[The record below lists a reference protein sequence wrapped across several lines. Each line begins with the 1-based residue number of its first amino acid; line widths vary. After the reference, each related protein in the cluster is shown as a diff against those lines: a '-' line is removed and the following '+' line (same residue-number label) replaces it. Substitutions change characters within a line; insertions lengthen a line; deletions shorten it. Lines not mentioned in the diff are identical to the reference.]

1 MRECRV
7 GILCDQRFISAPVF
21 IAVFKAGIVH
31 QIDALQAGNDRTGT
45 AAFLGSG
52 RSLFCIRVYRI
63 NAYSVDIEHAL
74 APCIDMEQDFTDPCR
89 GYRDRQHELLPFP
102 IGIVDLGFRPEVIVR
117 KAVSLDLGA
126 ELQGARVLAAFDPC
140 GEIER
145 FAGVDG
151 GLVRPPAG
159 GLKQILLAGDLRTAV
174 SCISFLGG
182 NFKIAAPCVLVA
194 LKAVVANEI
203 DALRI
208 GAVEV
213 GIIEVDVPHRPA
225 GDGELDRVRGG
236 AGRRF
241 AVHAHTLPAGLG
253 GGVRLHG
260 CGGRVVA
267 LKVDRDLV
275 RISGVGQVDPHAGGK
290 RRIAVVSRGID
301 AVGVGLSLHARCD
314 LIALCAAV
322 RKGRVGIFRDQR
334 FISAPVFI
342 AVFKAGIVHQ
352 IDALQAGNDRTRSA
366 VLIRGRLLCFC
377 RDTDAGDYDA
387 QGKKRSSG
395 RSEHAFPVFHLS
407 ISFGY
412 VIVAA

>member
-1 MRECRV
+1 
-7 GILCDQRFISAPVF
+7 
-21 IAVFKAGIVH
+21 
-31 QIDALQAGNDRTGT
+31 
-45 AAFLGSG
+45 
-52 RSLFCIRVYRI
+52 
-63 NAYSVDIEHAL
+63 
-74 APCIDMEQDFTDPCR
+74 MEQNFTDPCR
-89 GYRDRQHELLPFP
+89 GYRDCQHELLPFP
-102 IGIVDLGFRPEVIVR
+102 LGIVDLGFRPEVIVR
-117 KAVSLDLGA
+117 KAVGLDLGA

-159 GLKQILLAGDLRTAV
+159 GLEQILLAGDLCTAV
-174 SCISFLGG
+174 SGISFLGG

-203 DALRI
+203 DALRV

-213 GIIEVDVPHRPA
+213 GIIEVDIPHRPA

-241 AVHAHTLPAGLG
+241 AVHAHTLPAGLD

-260 CGGRVVA
+260 CGSRVVP

-290 RRIAVVSRGID
+290 RRIAVVSRSID
-301 AVGVGLSLHARCD
+301 AVSVGLSLHARCD

-322 RKGRVGIFRDQR
+322 REGRVDILRDQR

-342 AVFKAGIVHQ
+342 AVFKAGVVHQ
-352 IDALQAGNDRTRSA
+352 VNALQAGNDRTGSA

-377 RDTDAGDYDA
+377 RDTDAGDYDT